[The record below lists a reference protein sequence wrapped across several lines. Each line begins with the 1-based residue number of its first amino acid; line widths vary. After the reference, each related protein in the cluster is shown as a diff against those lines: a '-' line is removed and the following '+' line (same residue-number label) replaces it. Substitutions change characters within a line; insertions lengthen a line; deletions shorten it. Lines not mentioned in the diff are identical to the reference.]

1 MGRVTVRASV
11 IGNTG
16 TRLFT
21 FLVDT
26 GSTFVGLPI
35 EDIEALGLPKA
46 PGEPRRIQTAVGIIE
61 QHAYASSVR
70 LDGETTFALVTEAP
84 VPLIGYEV
92 LENLK
97 LKVNPV
103 TEELERAGE
112 DEHMPPYFPYAFLV
126 TDDDE
131 MEQGES

>member
-11 IGNTG
+11 IGNSG
-16 TRLFT
+16 TRVFT

-26 GSTFVGLPI
+26 GSTWVGLPK
-35 EDIEALGLPKA
+35 EDIEALGLPTV
-46 PGEPRRIQTAVGIIE
+46 PGEPRRIQTATGIIE
-61 QHAYASSVR
+61 QYAYGSSIR
-70 LDGETTFALVTEAP
+70 LDGETTAALVAETR
-84 VPLIGYEV
+84 VPLIGYGV

-112 DEHMPPYFPYAFLV
+112 DEHMPPYLPFAFLV
-126 TDDDE
+126 DDDTDAE
-131 MEQGES
+131 EGVC